1 MNAASGRKSKT
12 TVINSLE
19 VESETISDPKKIAQ
33 KINHHFSTV
42 ADKVLAESKETYASA
57 DSLDKK
63 DTSYYL
69 SFIPLRQEAFKFKEI
84 TPEKIAKS
92 ISKMKNSKSGKIATK
107 FVKDTIE
114 ITAPML
120 SIIFNKS
127 TKHGIFPKNLKI
139 GKVCPIYKGKGSK
152 SDPDNYRPISVLSV
166 ITRLFEKLIHE
177 QLFPY
182 FNDYLYKNQS
192 GFRPKY
198 STQTALLNTTNQWF
212 LNIDRNDYNLAV
224 FLDLRKAFD
233 TVNHSILLE
242 KLKFYGIRG
251 TELKW
256 FESYLSERQQYCSI
270 NNHDSTL
277 ETVKSGIPQGSSLG
291 PLLFLIY
298 INDLLCALHNS
309 EPDIYADDTG
319 IFVSG
324 KNMRILEEKVNS
336 DLHHVCSWL
345 KTNKL
350 SLNALKCKYII
361 IGSRYNLSQISNSP
375 NIKILDHNVERVH
388 QIDQLGITVDDQL
401 KWDKHVDKL
410 CKKLSSALFAMNQ
423 VKFLSKSSLLILYRS
438 LVESRLTYSNVVW
451 GNCGTTLIDKLQRLQ
466 NRAVELICRESEP
479 TDLNSAFEELSLLNV
494 KQLINYHTAV
504 MTYNSIHGNCA
515 EYLTNLF
522 IPAQKIHNYETRHV
536 QHGLHPTHLHHVAG
550 LRSFFNKGCHLWN
563 SLPLTVQS
571 APTLKCFKKSLFSF
585 IKNSDSPQNFF

>member
-1 MNAASGRKSKT
+1 
-12 TVINSLE
+12 
-19 VESETISDPKKIAQ
+19 
-33 KINHHFSTV
+33 
-42 ADKVLAESKETYASA
+42 
-57 DSLDKK
+57 
-63 DTSYYL
+63 
-69 SFIPLRQEAFKFKEI
+69 
-84 TPEKIAKS
+84 
-92 ISKMKNSKSGKIATK
+92 
-107 FVKDTIE
+107 
-114 ITAPML
+114 ML
-120 SIIFNKS
+120 SQSFLISQPSMVFS
-127 TKHGIFPKNLKI
+127 QKHLKI

-166 ITRLFEKLIHE
+166 IARLFEKLIHE

-212 LNIDRNDYNLAV
+212 LNIDRNDYNFAV

-242 KLKFYGIRG
+242 KLKFHRIRG

-298 INDLLCALHNS
+298 INDLPCALENS
-309 EPDIYADDTG
+309 ELDIYADDTG

-350 SLNALKCKYII
+350 SLNALKCKYMI

-423 VKFLSKSSLLILYRS
+423 VKFLPKSSLLILYRS

-466 NRAVELICRESEP
+466 NRAVELICRESE
-479 TDLNSAFEELSLLNV
+479 TKDLNSAFEELSLLNV

-504 MTYNSIHGNCA
+504 MTYNSIHGNCP

-522 IPAQKIHNYETRHV
+522 IPAQKIHNYETRHA
-536 QHGLHPTHLHHVAG
+536 QHGLHPTHMHHVAG
-550 LRSFFNKGCHLWN
+550 LRSFFNKGSHLWN